1 MFVYDADV
9 QAVPLCLSQDA
20 LMLSGEE
27 STWRRLKEALPTLEG
42 LKEKSG
48 ILYGKDPQRVS
59 SFNLCFVGGCLNESR
74 LTSCRH
80 FLPL

>member
-1 MFVYDADV
+1 MFVQNHCVDV

-27 STWRRLKEALPTLEG
+27 STWRPLKEALPTLEA

-48 ILYGKDPQRVS
+48 ILYHKQPQQPVCTERRPFTGV
-59 SFNLCFVGGCLNESR
+59 LWAGV
-74 LTSCRH
+74 
-80 FLPL
+80 